1 MKKYLNISLVYA
13 IAAMAGGVFY
23 REFTKFQGYTGV
35 TALGKVHAHLFLL
48 GMLVFLVAALYAARY
63 DLETVKTF
71 RAFLWTY
78 NLGVPLTAVMLLVR
92 GVTQVMGMNL
102 SAAADAS
109 ISGIAGI
116 GHILTGTGII
126 LLILSLKAG
135 GEINHES
142 TAVGNVYRCLQAV
155 RSIFQEEPSM
165 HFFHKIVR
173 NVKAQAGAFDIFRI
187 GSAFEFFF

>member
-78 NLGVPLTAVMLLVR
+78 NLGVPLSAVMLLVR
-92 GVTQVMGMNL
+92 GVTQVMEMNL

-109 ISGIAGI
+109 ISGIGGI

-126 LLILSLKAG
+126 LLILSLKKLA
-135 GEINHES
+135 E
-142 TAVGNVYRCLQAV
+142 
-155 RSIFQEEPSM
+155 
-165 HFFHKIVR
+165 K
-173 NVKAQAGAFDIFRI
+173 
-187 GSAFEFFF
+187 